1 MKFEYYQG
9 ISLSYS
15 KPLIDGMHEKKPWL
29 TFDLRSNSSIVA
41 KGIFFFAG
49 RTKKFI
55 RSHLV
60 WTIHSRYLMAPG
72 TTHVCRF
79 MGEGAVEKEGNP
91 SPLQFTIIKFLLRM
105 LEVILSK
112 DYLHITDGSP
122 PSYSANLPHL
132 IGISRTTIPLSP
144 MRARYLE
151 DGLNSIESTSNR
163 GALVQTKVC
172 WQKSM
177 FSRSQCITQSA
188 CHFSTTNKYL
198 H

>member
-1 MKFEYYQG
+1 M
-9 ISLSYS
+9 SV
-15 KPLIDGMHEKKPWL
+15 
-29 TFDLRSNSSIVA
+29 DLW
-41 KGIFFFAG
+41 G
-49 RTKKFI
+49 R
-55 RSHLV
+55 
-60 WTIHSRYLMAPG
+60 
-72 TTHVCRF
+72 
-79 MGEGAVEKEGNP
+79 GAVEKEGNP

-105 LEVILSK
+105 LEVVLSK

-172 WQKSM
+172 
-177 FSRSQCITQSA
+177 
-188 CHFSTTNKYL
+188 
-198 H
+198 

>member
-1 MKFEYYQG
+1 MVCMKKSPDWLL
-9 ISLSYS
+9 ISGQIL
-15 KPLIDGMHEKKPWL
+15 PLWQRA
-29 TFDLRSNSSIVA
+29 FS
-41 KGIFFFAG
+41 FFAG

-60 WTIHSRYLMAPG
+60 WTIHSRYPMAPG

-79 MGEGAVEKEGNP
+79 MGEGTVEKEGNP

-105 LEVILSK
+105 SEVVLSK

-144 MRARYLE
+144 MRARYLK

-172 WQKSM
+172 WQESM

>member
-1 MKFEYYQG
+1 MVCMKK
-9 ISLSYS
+9 SPDW
-15 KPLIDGMHEKKPWL
+15 PLISGQILPLWQRA
-29 TFDLRSNSSIVA
+29 F
-41 KGIFFFAG
+41 FFFAG

-60 WTIHSRYLMAPG
+60 WTIHSRYPKAPG

>member
-1 MKFEYYQG
+1 MKFEYFQG

-15 KPLIDGMHEKKPWL
+15 KPLIDGMHEKRPWL

-41 KGIFFFAG
+41 KGIFFAG
-49 RTKKFI
+49 RIKKFI
-55 RSHLV
+55 RSPLG
-60 WTIHSRYLMAPG
+60 WTIHSGCLMAPG

-79 MGEGAVEKEGNP
+79 MGEGAVEKGGNP
-91 SPLQFTIIKFLLRM
+91 SPLQFIIIKYLLRM
-105 LEVILSK
+105 LEVVLSK
-112 DYLHITDGSP
+112 DYLHITDCSP

-163 GALVQTKVC
+163 GASVQTKVC
-172 WQKSM
+172 WQESM

-188 CHFSTTNKYL
+188 CHFPTTNEYL

>member
-1 MKFEYYQG
+1 MVCMKKSPDWLL
-9 ISLSYS
+9 ISGQIL
-15 KPLIDGMHEKKPWL
+15 PLWQRA
-29 TFDLRSNSSIVA
+29 F
-41 KGIFFFAG
+41 FFFAG

-105 LEVILSK
+105 LEVIVSK

-177 FSRSQCITQSA
+177 FSRSQCMTQSA

>member
-1 MKFEYYQG
+1 
-9 ISLSYS
+9 
-15 KPLIDGMHEKKPWL
+15 
-29 TFDLRSNSSIVA
+29 
-41 KGIFFFAG
+41 
-49 RTKKFI
+49 
-55 RSHLV
+55 
-60 WTIHSRYLMAPG
+60 MAPG
-72 TTHVCRF
+72 TTNVCRF
-79 MGEGAVEKEGNP
+79 MGEGAVKKEGNP

-172 WQKSM
+172 
-177 FSRSQCITQSA
+177 
-188 CHFSTTNKYL
+188 
-198 H
+198 

>member
-1 MKFEYYQG
+1 MKFEYFQG

>member
-1 MKFEYYQG
+1 MKFE
-9 ISLSYS
+9 
-15 KPLIDGMHEKKPWL
+15 PLIDGMHEKRLWL
-29 TFDLRSNSSIVA
+29 TFDLRSNSSIVV
-41 KGIFFFAG
+41 KGIFFAG

-55 RSHLV
+55 RSQLG
-60 WTIHSRYLMAPG
+60 WTIHSRYPMAPG
-72 TTHVCRF
+72 TNHVCKF

-91 SPLQFTIIKFLLRM
+91 SPLQFIITKFLLRM
-105 LEVILSK
+105 LGVVLSK

-122 PSYSANLPHL
+122 PSYSANLPDL

-163 GALVQTKVC
+163 GASVQTKVC
-172 WQKSM
+172 WQESM

-188 CHFSTTNKYL
+188 CHFSTTNKL
-198 H
+198 